1 LQVQIEAV
9 HRRCHLLKG
18 GLSTSTHESSFDFV
32 MGGAVGGLADSVN
45 EKKVREAQRRY
56 KNIASGVVRVPCYPL
71 RSVLAHMAQQ
81 QEMEAQ
87 SARLQP
93 QPRAAVGGRLTVDF
107 WSYSGPLTRRAATKP
122 AILNATDFDAMI
134 EVGMLVVEHGA
145 NAAQRA
151 AVLSVLHGRHGFV
164 RVSCHN
170 TDDYY
175 ANPAYF
181 EARKMPLPSYE
192 AMQTKVHVLASE
204 KTRSREVAGGRYMH
218 DKHCPATKIG
228 RLPLAYAGL
237 GPRPALVQRYPRPR
251 AQVGM
256 SHRQA

>member
-1 LQVQIEAV
+1 MTRRWAACVAAWWLKVAPSVRWRKFQQQPALRGGPRRCLLVEANPTLQVQIEAV

-107 WSYSGPLTRRAATKP
+107 WSLDTEGSKP
-122 AILNATDFDAMI
+122 AILNATDFDAI

-151 AVLSVLHGRHGFV
+151 AVLSVLHV
-164 RVSCHN
+164 
-170 TDDYY
+170 T
-175 ANPAYF
+175 
-181 EARKMPLPSYE
+181 ARPTRLCARQLP
-192 AMQTKVHVLASE
+192 QH
-204 KTRSREVAGGRYMH
+204 
-218 DKHCPATKIG
+218 G
-228 RLPLAYAGL
+228 RLLRQ
-237 GPRPALVQRYPRPR
+237 PRILRG
-251 AQVGM
+251 AQDAAAFLRG
-256 SHRQA
+256 HAN